1 MSNDDSGDDDMNEK
15 MWMIMRI
22 LRALKMMKMRKTNM
36 VMILTRA
43 DCKEEMVTV
52 THWLHVHKFSS

>member
-15 MWMIMRI
+15 IWMIMRI

-36 VMILTRA
+36 MMILTQA
-43 DCKEEMVTV
+43 DCKEKMV
-52 THWLHVHKFSS
+52 THWLHVHKVSS

>member
-1 MSNDDSGDDDMNEK
+1 MSNDDSGDDHMNEK

-36 VMILTRA
+36 MTILTQV
-43 DCKEEMVTV
+43 DFKEEMV

>member
-1 MSNDDSGDDDMNEK
+1 MSNDDSGDDHMNEK

-36 VMILTRA
+36 MTILTQV
-43 DCKEEMVTV
+43 DCKEEMVT
-52 THWLHVHKFSS
+52 HWLHVYKFSS